1 VTGGFKALLDENEGL
16 RRALGDPLQKE
27 QGGIETATEQQ
38 FENGSMFF
46 FNPTK
51 QIYVLFGESKGTWQV
66 FEQQEVENLPEP
78 PQPPAK
84 CSAPQQNGFALI
96 WGNFPKIQEQLG
108 CPLTPEPEL
117 FESAYQPFEGGT
129 LLWSRRG
136 LGRGPTI
143 YALLKDDTF
152 TRHKDPNS

>member
-1 VTGGFKALLDENEGL
+1 VTGGFKVLLDQHESL
-16 RRALGDPLQKE
+16 RVALGDALGNE

-46 FNPTK
+46 FKPTG
-51 QIYVLFGESKGTWQV
+51 QIFVLFGEGSGTWKG
-66 FEQQEVENLPEP
+66 FGKLEMEKLPEP
-78 PQPPAK
+78 PPTTK

-108 CPLTPEPEL
+108 CPLTPEPAL
-117 FESAYQPFEGGT
+117 FESAYQAFEGGT
-129 LLWSRRG
+129 LLWSKRG

-143 YALLKDDTF
+143 YALLNDATF
-152 TRHKDPNS
+152 TRYKDPNS